1 MPTTVDSLAIEVN
14 ANSEKAYKGID
25 KLAISLQKLDDAL
38 SKAGTWADL
47 VTLANN
53 TATAAEKV
61 GDAPSKLIDL
71 SIALN
76 ELGKVKK
83 FDFTSI
89 SKNIAS
95 IGVAS
100 KDINANVGQR
110 LTSLATGLTALA
122 GVSDV
127 KISGTIGTGITS
139 INSALN
145 QLNVNNLPKIDR
157 VATALSSL
165 AVLKD
170 VRIPSN
176 IADQLINIGVATEQL
191 AGVDFSPISELASAI
206 QPLTNLGK
214 VSLTSIFNQLERLP
228 QVFGALQSVDMDAFA
243 DSVQKL
249 STALAP
255 LAAQISTV
263 SAGFATLPANIA
275 SATAATNS
283 MTSSTRRAVGSY
295 TDLYSVIRMAVN
307 GVRRI
312 GSTIAGWINE
322 TNQYIENLNLFN
334 ASMGKYAQAA
344 QEYANKV
351 SGLMGIDP
359 SQWMRNQGVFMTL
372 ATGFGVAGDRAYT
385 MSQQLT
391 QLGYDLSSFFNIP
404 FEEAFQKLQ
413 SGISGEL
420 EPLRRLGYDLSQARL
435 KAIALKLGIEES
447 FNEMT
452 QAQKAQL
459 RYYAIMTQVTTAQ
472 GDMAR
477 TLNAPANQLRILQA
491 EVTQAARAFGS
502 VFIPILN
509 AVLPVCIA
517 VAKAIRLVAAAIA
530 SLFGFSL
537 PSVDYSG
544 ISDGM
549 DSVADSI
556 SDIGSAAG
564 GAGGAVKKLKTYLM
578 GFDEL
583 NILDPDDNSG
593 GGGGGGGGGGAGD
606 AFDWDLPVYDFLG
619 GLIDSVVDEWMA
631 KFQPAIDW
639 VTEHLEEILACAEAI
654 GAALLMWSLAKKLLP
669 NLGDALAHMQKINA
683 ILVALATAAITVM
696 LVYKFDNEYLK
707 EGKFGYLIADAI
719 STLLGSAIIG
729 AVIGHTFGATAGWY
743 SAGAM
748 VAVSSIISMTVSMG
762 DMINNGITQTNT
774 RLMLFGVLKA
784 GLAGLLITKSWTGGL
799 IGLGIGATLA
809 LTLTS
814 AAITA
819 KEGLTWNVFGT
830 TAAASAVGGLVLRH
844 FAPMLGMTN
853 LGGFLMGFAL
863 TAAVSLTINQAI
875 VSAKEGMTVQVMGTA
890 VAASGAAAMV
900 GTKLSPL
907 LGLTK
912 VKGGLLGFGIGL
924 AANFGIDTITVAA
937 NKDLEADQKA
947 LEIAKGSAI
956 SALGVGLAAVG
967 LGATV
972 AGGIAI
978 GLTGGLA
985 IAAVATIVAL
995 TVNQP
1000 GFVHTLAMWGTVSA
1014 SVQTLKD
1021 TISKWFKFD
1030 VDANA
1035 EIVNAQ
1041 ITNQEDAAKSLNDS
1055 MTEFEKLLRPVKF
1068 GLTLDDSE
1076 GQLTAMQAQLEGDDG
1091 IIARFEK
1098 MLKAGKDTVM
1108 LAIELAPPTDDQG
1121 IALDATQM
1129 LEALGLSEEA
1139 LGDAVKDIGGR
1150 ISTLLAKGIKDG
1162 LSPEEAGMVAELT
1175 DWLNRITTA
1184 AEEGQVAGEFA
1195 AKISLA
1201 LTDLDRDSFSNA
1213 LGVYSEYSTKVKEQM
1228 EAIETKA
1235 YATMVGQKEALEQT
1249 KLYYESMGEEVPPK
1263 VTSALTEID
1272 KVLDRWDLAASINSA
1287 TENAVAP
1294 ARKKFLEAMQEIFL
1308 PNTQDVEEEYNSE
1321 GFMKTWFNGWEKAF
1335 KDGIS
1340 DEDIAK
1346 IADNFMYRLNDSM
1359 NLTKEDKEILLKA
1372 NEIFGI
1378 TEWDLLSSE
1387 MQLKLTK
1394 SFEDAFGSQDT
1405 IRLFNQL
1412 GFDATEL
1419 ISRGIKNGEYQIEND
1434 AGNLVLTLK
1443 DGTKLTLGKETTNI
1457 TKLFKALGCDIVDG
1471 TVIGID
1477 GEMGTK
1483 AAELAE
1489 IFGIP
1494 YEKAAAENEVN
1505 SPSKLFERLGGYI
1518 VDGLLLGLAKLAT
1531 KLSTVW
1537 TNLPGWFQTMINK
1550 IISSFTG
1557 MEVDVGELFTSM
1569 AAGAKQAWSQEDS
1582 WFGTNVT
1589 TPLQTRFKGLKDK
1602 VIEFFTGAKNDSQS
1616 QWSPVD
1622 GWFGTNVGT
1631 PLNTR
1636 FSNLKTAIVGFFTG
1650 AKSDS
1655 QKDWSTSD
1663 GWFGTNVSTP
1673 LSTRFKTLCSNI
1685 IGFFTGAKSDSQKDW
1700 STSESWFSTNV
1711 TSKIKALFSALGI
1724 NIGSSFTDSKTNTT
1738 TTWSTVSSWF
1748 GTNVTDPIKK
1758 LFTNGSF
1765 KTSGTTAATDL
1776 KSGLTS
1782 VTMPNLQPTVELV
1795 KKGWSTVKAWIGT
1808 IPGLDQAISLVKSGW
1823 STVKAWI
1830 GSIPG
1835 LDQAISLAKSG
1846 WSTVSSWIGTIAAK
1860 AQNITLAKSGWSSV
1874 NDWVGSIAAK
1884 AQNITLAKSGW
1895 TSVNAWV
1902 GTISALSQKI
1912 NLSKGWSGTV
1922 NSALDLT
1929 NLSATVTVG
1938 LQKKSGSSVT
1948 FTASSLTGGSVRL
1961 AAQGGFI
1968 EQGQLFVAREA
1979 GAELVGSIGNRTA
1992 VANNDQIVAGI
2003 ESGVRNAN
2011 DGVIAAIQ
2019 TLIGVVEEKET
2030 GVVIGDEEIGRANDR
2045 YRRKRG
2051 LNVNQGAFANAY

>member
-25 KLAISLQKLDDAL
+25 KLADSLQKLDDAL

-53 TATAAEKV
+53 TATAAERV

-176 IADQLINIGVATEQL
+176 IADQLINIGIATEQL
-191 AGVDFSPISELASAI
+191 AGVDFSPIGELASAI

-263 SAGFATLPANIA
+263 STGFATLPANIA
-275 SATAATNS
+275 SATAATNN
-283 MTSSTRRAVGSY
+283 MVSSTRRAVGSY

-372 ATGFGVAGDRAYT
+372 TRGFGVAGDRAYV

-537 PSVDYSG
+537 PAVDYSG

-593 GGGGGGGGGGAGD
+593 GGGGGGGGGAGD

-639 VTEHLEEILACAEAI
+639 ITEHLEEILACAEAI

-819 KEGLTWNVFGT
+819 KEGLTWSVFGT

-875 VSAKEGMTVQVMGTA
+875 VSAKEGMNVQVMGTA

-907 LGLTK
+907 LGLSK
-912 VKGGLLGFGIGL
+912 LKGGLLGFGIGL

-937 NKDLEADQKA
+937 SDKLEADQKA

-956 SALGVGLAAVG
+956 SALGVGMAAVG
-967 LGATV
+967 LGATL
-972 AGGIAI
+972 ASGLAI

-985 IAAVATIVAL
+985 IAAIATIVAL

-1000 GFVHTLAMWGTVSA
+1000 GALRTLAMWGTVSA
-1014 SVQTLKD
+1014 SMQTLKD

-1041 ITNQEDAAKSLNDS
+1041 ITNLDDAADSLDAS
-1055 MTEFEKLLRPVKF
+1055 MADLEKLLRPVKF
-1068 GLTLDDSE
+1068 GITLDDSD

-1091 IIARFEK
+1091 IIAKFEK

-1139 LGDAVKDIGGR
+1139 LGGAMKDIGGR
-1150 ISTLLAKGIKDG
+1150 ISTLLAKGINEG
-1162 LSPEEAGMVAELT
+1162 LTTNEAAMVAELI
-1175 DWLNRITTA
+1175 DWQNRIVKA
-1184 AEEGQVAGEFA
+1184 AEEGQVAGEFG

-1201 LTDLDRDSFSNA
+1201 LTDLDRESFDKA
-1213 LGVYSEYSTKVKEQM
+1213 LDVYSEYSTKVGEQM

-1235 YATMVGQKEALEQT
+1235 RSVMEGQKAALEET
-1249 KLYYESMGEEVPPK
+1249 KLFYESMGETVPDEV
-1263 VTSALTEID
+1263 TNALTEID
-1272 KVLDRWDLAASINSA
+1272 NVLARWDLATSINSA
-1287 TENAVAP
+1287 TENAIAP

-1308 PNTQDVEEEYNSE
+1308 PNTQDIEEEYNAG

-1359 NLTKEDKEILLKA
+1359 NLTKEDKAILLKA
-1372 NEIFGI
+1372 NEIFGF

-1387 MQLKLTK
+1387 MQNKLTR
-1394 SFEDAFGSQDT
+1394 SFEDAFGAQDT

-1419 ISRGIKNGEYQIEND
+1419 ISRGIKNGEYQIKND

-1443 DGTKLTLGKETTNI
+1443 DGTKVTLGKETTNI

-1477 GEMGTK
+1477 GEMGAK

-1494 YEKAAAENEVN
+1494 YEKAAAENETN

-1569 AAGAKQAWSQEDS
+1569 ADGAKQAWSQEDS
-1582 WFGTNVT
+1582 WFGSNVT

-1602 VIEFFTGAKNDSQS
+1602 VIEFFTGAKDGSQN

-1631 PLNTR
+1631 PLTTR
-1636 FSNLKTAIVGFFTG
+1636 FSNLKNSIVGFFTG

-1685 IGFFTGAKSDSQKDW
+1685 ISFFTGAKTDSQTNW

-1711 TSKIKALFSALGI
+1711 TTKIQKLFSALGI
-1724 NIGSSFTDSKTNTT
+1724 NISGSFGDSKTDTT
-1738 TTWSTVSSWF
+1738 TTWSTVSGWF
-1748 GTNVTDPIKK
+1748 STNVTDPIKK

-1782 VTMPNLQPTVELV
+1782 VTMPNLQPTVELI
-1795 KKGWSTVKAWIGT
+1795 KKGWTTVNGWIGN
-1808 IPGLDQAISLVKSGW
+1808 IPGLEQAISLVKSGW
-1823 STVKAWI
+1823 STVKAWV

-1835 LDQAISLAKSG
+1835 LEQAISLAKSG
-1846 WSTVSSWIGTIAAK
+1846 WTSVSSWIGTIAAK
-1860 AQNITLAKSGWSSV
+1860 AQNITLAKSGWTSV

-1895 TSVNAWV
+1895 TSVSAWI
-1902 GTISALSQKI
+1902 GTISAVSQKV

-1922 NSALDLT
+1922 NSALGLT
-1929 NLSATVTVG
+1929 NLSATVEVG
-1938 LQKKSGSSVT
+1938 IKKKSGSSVT
-1948 FTASSLTGGSVRL
+1948 FTATSLPGGSVKL

-1968 EQGQLFVAREA
+1968 DQGQLFVAREA

>member
-25 KLAISLQKLDDAL
+25 KLADSLQKLDDAL

-53 TATAAEKV
+53 TATAAERV

-176 IADQLINIGVATEQL
+176 IADQLINIGIATEQL
-191 AGVDFSPISELASAI
+191 AGVDFSPIGELASAI

-275 SATAATNS
+275 SATAATNN
-283 MTSSTRRAVGSY
+283 MVSSTRRAVGSY

-391 QLGYDLSSFFNIP
+391 QLGYDLASFFNIP

-537 PSVDYSG
+537 PAVDYSG

-639 VTEHLEEILACAEAI
+639 ITEHLEEILACAEAI
-654 GAALLMWSLAKKLLP
+654 GAAMLMWSLAKKLLP

-683 ILVALATAAITVM
+683 ILVTLATAAITVM

-748 VAVSSIISMTVSMG
+748 VAVSAIVSMGISMG
-762 DMINNGITQTNT
+762 DMFNNGITENNAK
-774 RLMLFGVLKA
+774 LMLFGVLKA
-784 GLAGLLITKSWTGGL
+784 GLAGLIATKSLVGGMVS
-799 IGLGIGATLA
+799 LGIGATLA
-809 LTLTS
+809 LTIMS

-819 KEGLTWNVFGT
+819 KEGLTWKAFGT
-830 TAAASAVGGLVLRH
+830 TAAASAVGGLILKY
-844 FAPMLGMTN
+844 FAPKLGMTS

-907 LGLTK
+907 LGLSK
-912 VKGGLLGFGIGL
+912 LKGGLLGFGIGL
-924 AANFGIDTITVAA
+924 AANFAIDTITIAA

-947 LEIAKGSAI
+947 IEIAKGSAI

-972 AGGIAI
+972 AGGLAI
-978 GLTGGLA
+978 GLAGGIA
-985 IAAVATIVAL
+985 IAGIATLVSM
-995 TVNQP
+995 TVSEGNFFRQ
-1000 GFVHTLAMWGTVSA
+1000 VAMWGSVALSA
-1014 SVQTLKD
+1014 QDIKKKVESLFT
-1021 TISKWFKFD
+1021 FD
-1030 VDANA
+1030 VTATVDLVKATIASDENATKALDDAMVQYQTTL
-1035 EIVNAQ
+1035 E
-1041 ITNQEDAAKSLNDS
+1041 
-1055 MTEFEKLLRPVKF
+1055 PVKL
-1068 GLTLDDSE
+1068 GVTLDDSD
-1076 GQLTAMQAQLEGDDG
+1076 GTITSLYNQLTGDDG
-1091 IIARFEK
+1091 VIARFNK
-1098 MLKAGKDTVM
+1098 KIDADTDVVK
-1108 LAIELAPPTDDQG
+1108 LAVTLVPPTDG
-1121 IALDATQM
+1121 EGNPLDAAGV
-1129 LEALGLSEEA
+1129 LNAIGLAHDALTEVTTE
-1139 LGDAVKDIGGR
+1139 LGKDLAD
-1150 ISTLLAKGIKDG
+1150 LLAKGMTEG
-1162 LSPEEAGMVAELT
+1162 LTEQEAAMVTEITL
-1175 DWLNRITTA
+1175 WLARIQKAT
-1184 AEEGQVAGEFA
+1184 EQGQIAGEFS
-1195 AKISLA
+1195 AKTSILLA
-1201 LTDLDRDSFSNA
+1201 DVDKKSFSEA
-1213 LGVYSEYSTKVKEQM
+1213 LEVFKQYKNSVVESMTE
-1228 EAIETKA
+1228 IETKA
-1235 YATMVGQKEALEQT
+1235 YATMRGQRDALE
-1249 KLYYESMGEEVPPK
+1249 KAREAYIAMGKEVPQS
-1263 VTSALTEID
+1263 VTDALAEID
-1272 KVLDRWDLAASINSA
+1272 IVLADWDLAGSIKSA
-1287 TENAVAP
+1287 TDAAIEP
-1294 ARKKFLEAMQEIFL
+1294 GKTEFLSAFHKIFDGTLSTLMEERPFTDLATDISNQLFDGTIDGWDVDTLADGVRRRIDDAMKQALGDDYTVVMDMAETL
-1308 PNTQDVEEEYNSE
+1308 DLT
-1321 GFMKTWFNGWEKAF
+1321 GW
-1335 KDGIS
+1335 DLLT
-1340 DEDIAK
+1340 EDIQ
-1346 IADNFMYRLNDSM
+1346 
-1359 NLTKEDKEILLKA
+1359 
-1372 NEIFGI
+1372 NEIFSMF
-1378 TEWDLLSSE
+1378 TEAYGVAGTWD
-1387 MQLKLTK
+1387 
-1394 SFEDAFGSQDT
+1394 
-1405 IRLFNQL
+1405 IFNSL
-1412 GFDATEL
+1412 GYDMSNQIAK
-1419 ISRGIKNGEYQIEND
+1419 GIKEGGSLVKD
-1434 AGNLVLTLK
+1434 SAGNLVLTLK
-1443 DGTKLTLGKETTNI
+1443 DGTKVTLGKETTNI

-1477 GEMGTK
+1477 GEMGAK

-1537 TNLPGWFQTMINK
+1537 TNLPGWFQTMVNK
-1550 IISSFTG
+1550 IVFSFTG

-1602 VIEFFTGAKNDSQS
+1602 VIEFFTGAKDGSQN

-1622 GWFGTNVGT
+1622 GWFGTNVGS
-1631 PLNTR
+1631 PLTTR
-1636 FSNLKTAIVGFFTG
+1636 FSNLKNSIVSFFTG

-1738 TTWSTVSSWF
+1738 TTWSTVSGWF
-1748 GTNVTDPIKK
+1748 STNVTDPIKK

-1776 KSGLTS
+1776 KTGLTS

-1795 KKGWSTVKAWIGT
+1795 KNGWTTVKAWIGN
-1808 IPGLDQAISLVKSGW
+1808 IPGLEQAISLIKSGW
-1823 STVKAWI
+1823 STVKAWV

-1835 LDQAISLAKSG
+1835 LEQAISLAKSG
-1846 WSTVSSWIGTIAAK
+1846 WSTVSGWIGTIAAK

-1874 NDWVGSIAAK
+1874 SDWVGSIAAK

-1895 TSVNAWV
+1895 TSVSGWI
-1902 GTISALSQKI
+1902 GTISAVSQKV

-1922 NSALDLT
+1922 NSALGLT

-1948 FTASSLTGGSVRL
+1948 FTASSLTGGSVKL